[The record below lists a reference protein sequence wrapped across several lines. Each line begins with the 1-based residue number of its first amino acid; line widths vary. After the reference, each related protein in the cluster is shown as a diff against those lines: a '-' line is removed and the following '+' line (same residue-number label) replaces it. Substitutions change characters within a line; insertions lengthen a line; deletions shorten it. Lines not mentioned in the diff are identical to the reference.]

1 MAGPLTEMGVQRV
14 EERVDRRTRETR
26 ESGEPLVKLH
36 LQGRQVGRA
45 RLEFE
50 RLEKGELLRFV
61 QITEFGEEKLPR
73 AGVSLVLSIPAHIN
87 ERGSLSNSF
96 LDLRKKLRQRRTPLI
111 PIRPG
116 TTVRDEHAVDIAAH
130 GSFRPPR
137 TRQGA
142 EQRGTAIL
150 VQSDQVAKCQRVT
163 AS

>member
-1 MAGPLTEMGVQRV
+1 VERV

-36 LQGRQVGRA
+36 LQGRQVGSA

-50 RLEKGELLRFV
+50 RPEKGELLRFV
-61 QITEFGEEKLPR
+61 QITEFREEKLPR
-73 AGVSLVLSIPAHIN
+73 AGVSLVLSIPEHII
-87 ERGSLSNSF
+87 ECGGLSNSF

-116 TTVRDEHAVDIAAH
+116 TTVRDEYALDVAARR
-130 GSFRPPR
+130 SFRSPC

-150 VQSDQVAKCQRVT
+150 VHSDQVAKCERVA